1 MSLLIYNLTIR
12 LYKVLMLIA
21 RYWNEKANNW
31 LLGRKD
37 LFTFLKEEKKKFP
50 GKMVWMHCASLGE
63 FEQGRPVLEKIKS
76 NDPSI
81 KILLTFYSPSGYE
94 VMKHYKGADIIC
106 YLPLDTFEN
115 AKKFI
120 AIANPDL
127 VLWVKYEYWFHFLD
141 QLHKRNI
148 PVLLISG
155 IFRKDQPF
163 FSFFGSFWRRMLKC
177 FDHFFLQDEVS
188 FQLLKKI
195 GFQNS
200 SVSGDTRFD
209 RVLTLSNR
217 VEQVPYIAAF
227 CASGRVIV
235 AGSTWED
242 DELLLIHYV
251 KANPQIRLIIAPHEV
266 YRENLNSVKRKFSK
280 SIFYSD
286 WVNLL
291 KETENIDNE
300 GNKILGF
307 NCLIID
313 NVGMLSSIY
322 KYANICYVGGGFGAE
337 GVHNVLEAA
346 VYGKPVLFGPEYEKF
361 LEAVDLIERG
371 AAAEV
376 KNAIDLEQAFDNLF
390 NNENKRNKWGM
401 AARDYVLSKAGATD
415 QIIDFIYKKRL
426 LTN

>member
-1 MSLLIYNLTIR
+1 M
-12 LYKVLMLIA
+12 
-21 RYWNEKANNW
+21 
-31 LLGRKD
+31 
-37 LFTFLKEEKKKFP
+37 
-50 GKMVWMHCASLGE
+50 
-63 FEQGRPVLEKIKS
+63 
-76 NDPSI
+76 
-81 KILLTFYSPSGYE
+81 
-94 VMKHYKGADIIC
+94 
-106 YLPLDTFEN
+106 
-115 AKKFI
+115 
-120 AIANPDL
+120 
-127 VLWVKYEYWFHFLD
+127 
-141 QLHKRNI
+141 
-148 PVLLISG
+148 
-155 IFRKDQPF
+155 
-163 FSFFGSFWRRMLKC
+163 
-177 FDHFFLQDEVS
+177 
-188 FQLLKKI
+188 
-195 GFQNS
+195 
-200 SVSGDTRFD
+200 
-209 RVLTLSNR
+209 
-217 VEQVPYIAAF
+217 
-227 CASGRVIV
+227 
-235 AGSTWED
+235 
-242 DELLLIHYV
+242 
-251 KANPQIRLIIAPHEV
+251 
-266 YRENLNSVKRKFSK
+266 NSVKRKFSK

-300 GNKILGF
+300 GNKILDF